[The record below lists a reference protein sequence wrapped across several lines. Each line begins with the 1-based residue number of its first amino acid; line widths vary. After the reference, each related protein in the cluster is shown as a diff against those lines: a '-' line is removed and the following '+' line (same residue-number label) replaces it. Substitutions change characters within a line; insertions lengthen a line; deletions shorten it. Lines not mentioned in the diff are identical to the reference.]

1 MKDERIDNYVLGRM
15 PEDDRR
21 AFEQELNGNAELR
34 DDVALHGDIV
44 RAVRMKGLKAY
55 LQQVERDIQ
64 QKEHR
69 FRKRAIVVRFGFYAA
84 IAACLAVGIF
94 IDAEYSGQCRNVGR
108 GIVLSEF
115 GVRGGS
121 SIDIIYEKIQGND
134 FRAALSLIEEAQS
147 IQYSLSNPD
156 AIAQYRAEQQVLEWY
171 KAVTYMRMGKWI
183 KARRVLKRIAASD
196 SHYKTQAQSVLEQ
209 L

>member
-15 PEDDRR
+15 STDERR
-21 AFEQELNGNAELR
+21 AFEQELNEYAELR

-44 RAVRMKGLKAY
+44 RAVRMKGLKEY

-69 FRKRAIVVRFGFYAA
+69 FRNRAIVVRLGFYAA
-84 IAACLAVGIF
+84 VAACLAVGIF
-94 IDAEYSGQCRNVGR
+94 IDAEYSGQCRNVGS

-115 GVRGGS
+115 GMRGGG

-134 FRAALSLIEEAQS
+134 FKAALSLIEAAQS
-147 IQYSLSNPD
+147 VQYSLSDPD
-156 AIAQYRAEQQVLEWY
+156 AVAQYRAEKQVLEWY
-171 KAVTYMRMGKWI
+171 KAVAYMRMGKWV
-183 KARRVLKRIAASD
+183 KARKLLKRIAASD
-196 SHYKTQAQSVLEQ
+196 SFYKEQAQSALEQ